1 MLPLHILLNI
11 VCKATNCSTKL
22 VKSESRRR
30 KAVYARIIFLILA
43 REQGFRDYEIMW
55 HIKRDKSMATYYD
68 KRIDSYK
75 QSSFFNKSLLK
86 AKNYAEI

>member
-1 MLPLHILLNI
+1 MLPLPKLLHIACN
-11 VCKATNCSTKL
+11 ATNCSTKL
-22 VKSESRRR
+22 VKSENRRR
-30 KAVYARIIFLILA
+30 KAVYARIIFLIIA

-55 HIKRDKSMATYYD
+55 HIERDKSMATYYD
-68 KRIDSYK
+68 KRMENYK